1 MNFPNI
7 NLHCHSNYS
16 DGKNSINEIVV
27 KAVKIELNYLAITDH
42 FTNSWKSQIIPN
54 LNSIEKIDNYLNA
67 ISICQNHLKETY
79 KDLLLFKGIEI
90 DLGSSEKFIKYH
102 INPLKFDIILFEYL
116 ETSEG
121 LAYINN
127 LISYWKRKISN
138 ETLPLFGLAHF
149 DPSYFIFNGLD
160 RLLQL
165 LKKYNIYYE
174 FNSSYSHFYSRKN
187 EIFFG
192 KLKKYQIPVGIG
204 SDAHHSKEIGLI
216 EEPLSK
222 IKDYGLENNLLSL
235 IGLLKKR

>member
-1 MNFPNI
+1 
-7 NLHCHSNYS
+7 
-16 DGKNSINEIVV
+16 
-27 KAVKIELNYLAITDH
+27 
-42 FTNSWKSQIIPN
+42 
-54 LNSIEKIDNYLNA
+54 
-67 ISICQNHLKETY
+67 
-79 KDLLLFKGIEI
+79 
-90 DLGSSEKFIKYH
+90 
-102 INPLKFDIILFEYL
+102 
-116 ETSEG
+116 
-121 LAYINN
+121 
-127 LISYWKRKISN
+127 
-138 ETLPLFGLAHF
+138 
-149 DPSYFIFNGLD
+149 FIFNGLD